1 MPDPSTP
8 QPVRTHFDPSRSV
21 RTDLAKR
28 SAFLGVVAWLSVCLI
43 ATAMFP
49 NAVQSL
55 NRLWMLSGVLGLV
68 SAVALMQVV
77 ARDQQRNLELLAQLH
92 RDSNTDALTGVSNRR
107 ELDRCLAE
115 LVVYCQQTD
124 TPLCVMMID
133 IDYFK
138 RLNDTYGHGVG
149 DHVLKSTGA
158 TLSRFV
164 RSTDFVSRYGGEEFV
179 VVSPGV
185 DLATA
190 RTLSER
196 IRVAVQQQP
205 LPDEAAETEVT
216 ISIGLT
222 AMMRDDAPT
231 TILSRADN
239 ALYSAKKAGR
249 NCTFCFVDGIYLAVT
264 QPPLDATRTPPFAPA
279 GGTDLLTRGGFAAAI
294 PGR

>member
-1 MPDPSTP
+1 MSDSSTP
-8 QPVRTHFDPSRSV
+8 QPVQTHFDPSRSV

-49 NAVQSL
+49 NVAENL
-55 NRLWMLSGVLGLV
+55 NRLWMMSGVLGLV

-92 RDSNTDALTGVSNRR
+92 HDSNTDALTGVANRR

-115 LVVYCQQTD
+115 LVVYCQDTD

-149 DHVLKSTGA
+149 DDVLKNTGA
-158 TLSRFV
+158 TLSKFI
-164 RSTDFVSRYGGEEFV
+164 RSTDLVSRYGGEEFV

-196 IRVAVQQQP
+196 IRIAVQQQP
-205 LPDEAAETEVT
+205 LPDEANETEVT
-216 ISIGLT
+216 ISIGVT
-222 AMMRDDAPT
+222 AMKPDDGPA

-239 ALYSAKKAGR
+239 ALYCAKNAGR
-249 NCTFCFVDGIYLAVT
+249 NCTFCFVDGCYLAVT
-264 QPPLDATRTPPFAPA
+264 KPPQEAARTPPFASA
-279 GGTDLLTRGGFAAAI
+279 GCTDLLTHGGFATAV
-294 PGR
+294 PG

>member
-1 MPDPSTP
+1 MSDSSTP
-8 QPVRTHFDPSRSV
+8 QPVQTHFDPSRSV

-49 NAVQSL
+49 NVAESL
-55 NRLWMLSGVLGLV
+55 NRLWMMSGVLGLV

-92 RDSNTDALTGVSNRR
+92 HDSNTDALTGVANRR

-115 LVVYCQQTD
+115 LVVYCQDTD

-149 DHVLKSTGA
+149 DDVLKNTGA
-158 TLSRFV
+158 TLSKFI
-164 RSTDFVSRYGGEEFV
+164 RSTDLVSRYGGEEFV

-196 IRVAVQQQP
+196 IRIAVQQQP
-205 LPDEAAETEVT
+205 LPDEANETEVT

-264 QPPLDATRTPPFAPA
+264 QPPQDAARTPPLTSA
-279 GGTDLLTRGGFAAAI
+279 GCTDLLTHGGFATAV
-294 PGR
+294 PR